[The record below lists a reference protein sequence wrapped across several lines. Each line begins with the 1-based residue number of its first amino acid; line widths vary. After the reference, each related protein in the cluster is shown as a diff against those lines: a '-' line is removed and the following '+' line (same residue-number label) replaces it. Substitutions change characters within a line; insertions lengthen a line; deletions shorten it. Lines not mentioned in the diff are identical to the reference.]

1 MPAVTIPLLRP
12 TGHTSAC
19 YDTRS
24 YAEGTAATSVA
35 PAATLDSRM
44 TNAAHQTGH
53 HHDTPQN
60 TMKMMEAAAAAA
72 DLVASRR
79 QMCPPSTAESVTGHL
94 CPPQGEEAAAVP
106 VPAASAEEP

>member
-1 MPAVTIPLLRP
+1 MTQLLRP

-19 YDTRS
+19 CDTRS

-35 PAATLDSRM
+35 PAATLDSR
-44 TNAAHQTGH
+44 TKNAAHQTGR

-60 TMKMMEAAAAAA
+60 TLKMMEAAAVVA
-72 DLVASRR
+72 DFVANRR
-79 QMCPPSTAESVTGHL
+79 RMCPRSTAESAIDHPY
-94 CPPQGEEAAAVP
+94 PPQEEEEAAAVP